1 LLGFVSYYKTGIM
14 LYSMISDWAK
24 QKIRTETLNCLLTR
38 HGLAMSII
46 EYKFPENLILAT

>member
-1 LLGFVSYYKTGIM
+1 M